1 MLAPVPIGSATS
13 PRRPF
18 FWVGSDDARLT
29 GLEPATPRLT
39 AWCSNQLSYSPIFA
53 LPRKD
58 SNLRRSLVNGQALC
72 HLSYEGMGAQRF
84 AVLPVLARCQP
95 SLRERDSNPRIVGL

>member
-1 MLAPVPIGSATS
+1 M
-13 PRRPF
+13 
-18 FWVGSDDARLT
+18 
-29 GLEPATPRLT
+29 
-39 AWCSNQLSYSPIFA
+39 FA

-84 AVLPVLARCQP
+84 AVLFSAVARRQP